1 MEVRAY
7 REEGKKNALEQFLES
22 LKDKNDIQ
30 KVRKLI
36 RLLEIMGFDLGMPVS
51 KNLGEG
57 LFELRDRARGLRLYY
72 CFYEHTVAVLLLGGD
87 KSSQDSDIKKA
98 RSRRNKLKSGEVKL

>member
-7 REEGKKNALEQFLES
+7 KEEGKQNALEQFLET
-22 LKDKNDIQ
+22 LRDKNDIQ

-72 CFYEHTVAVLLLGGD
+72 CFYEHAVAVLLLGGD
-87 KSSQDSDIKKA
+87 KSSQDADIKKA
-98 RSRRNKLKSGEVKL
+98 RTRRNKIKSGEGRL

>member
-7 REEGKKNALEQFLES
+7 KEEGKKNALEQFLDTLS
-22 LKDKNDIQ
+22 DKNDIQ

-36 RLLEIMGFDLGMPVS
+36 RLLEIMGFELGMPVS

-57 LFELRDRARGLRLYY
+57 LFELRDRARGLRLYC
-72 CFYEHTVAVLLLGGD
+72 CFYEHTVAVLLIGGD
-87 KSSQDSDIKKA
+87 KSSQDADIKKA
-98 RSRRNKLKSGEVKL
+98 RARRNKIKNGEVKL